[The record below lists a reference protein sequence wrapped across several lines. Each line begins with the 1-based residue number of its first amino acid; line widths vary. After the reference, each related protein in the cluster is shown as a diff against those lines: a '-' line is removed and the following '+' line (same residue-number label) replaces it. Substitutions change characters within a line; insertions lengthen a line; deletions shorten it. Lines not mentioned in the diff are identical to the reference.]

1 MESLSFRV
9 LPVRLAC
16 SWEHGRPK
24 ASARSR
30 NNGYIKGFKPRS
42 EFTKDNRNA
51 IFIAEKPKGKKG
63 ISLMLPMN
71 VFAQI
76 MNSFSEQSF
85 FDHQISQEQY
95 LLCKNEAGVIEVR
108 HVE

>member
-1 MESLSFRV
+1 VRV
-9 LPVRLAC
+9 EKWRFLTHCPDRPTQNLPRAPVVDGCA
-16 SWEHGRPK
+16 
-24 ASARSR
+24 
-30 NNGYIKGFKPRS
+30 KGFKRQG
-42 EFTKDNRNA
+42 EFTKDNRDA

-71 VFAQI
+71 AFAQI

-95 LLCKNEAGVIEVR
+95 LLCKNEAGVIEVW

>member
-1 MESLSFRV
+1 
-9 LPVRLAC
+9 
-16 SWEHGRPK
+16 
-24 ASARSR
+24 
-30 NNGYIKGFKPRS
+30 
-42 EFTKDNRNA
+42 
-51 IFIAEKPKGKKG
+51 
-63 ISLMLPMN
+63 MLPMN

-108 HVE
+108 HVEELGQFMIDRMTACLSQSQAVFLWRNRK